1 MKTQNAFWTT
11 VLVLAA
17 LTIGGCS
24 LEVTQED
31 EPGERQAN
39 QQPQDQEAEK

>member
-1 MKTQNAFWTT
+1 MKTHNAFWAT

-17 LTIGGCS
+17 LAISGCS
-24 LEVTQED
+24 LEVAQD

-39 QQPQDQEAEK
+39 QQPQDQEGQN